1 MYYQEDEVEGGLG
14 EASVGGIEHNK
25 VGQKCSVGKETDAWE
40 LEGVRELERGG
51 SKWDIEAQHVLHSF
65 TQSLVLQGAE
75 ISKCQCSSSNL
86 NSFPDSGCQ

>member
-1 MYYQEDEVEGGLG
+1 M
-14 EASVGGIEHNK
+14 GGIEHNK

-65 TQSLVLQGAE
+65 TQSLVLQGVE
-75 ISKCQCSSSNL
+75 ISMFILKPQQ
-86 NSFPDSGCQ
+86 FSGQWLPVKKTLKAQPLHWHVVEGR